1 MAILARRGNAAE
13 PASLLGEI
21 KLINSLSDKGINELN
36 VTQTKQTNKNVN
48 SLEDKPVNDLADLNR
63 EWLDSLVNKWE
74 LKAAETSSSSPR
86 WYLARKMLAEL
97 QEVLVEGN
105 R

>member
-1 MAILARRGNAAE
+1 M
-13 PASLLGEI
+13 SL
-21 KLINSLSDKGINELN
+21 KDVNELN
-36 VTQTKQTNKNVN
+36 VNQTQQTKKTVN
-48 SLEDKPVNDLADLNR
+48 SLDNKPVNDLADSNR
-63 EWLDSLVNKWE
+63 ERISELVKKWE

-86 WYLARKMLAEL
+86 WYFAPKMLAEL